1 MSTFHGLEMAKQALF
16 AQQSALYT
24 TGHNISNANTEGY
37 TRQRVNFETMPAYP
51 SASRNRPE
59 MPGQFGTGVD
69 IAAVDRLRDKFLDMQ
84 YRTENSKAGFWEAK
98 AAALDRLERLMNEP
112 SESGLSQSMKQFWQ
126 SLQDLSTNPDNS
138 GAKSV
143 VAQRGQALADAFNY
157 TADSLESIRDDLK
170 AEINHHADKVNSL
183 VRSINRIN
191 EQIKQIEPHGY
202 IPNDLYDDRDRMID
216 ELSEI
221 VNIRVDHVKSGD
233 SSPDHA
239 DGLVTITLADEHGK
253 PIDGATLVDAE
264 GHIQEIDVDFSTA
277 HGAYEVVTGV
287 RVGEDTFEMSQGS
300 LKGNIEAYGY
310 LQDGQVTGI
319 YTNMLNDLDQM
330 TTAFTEAFNRVYLGE
345 DEGANRV
352 PFFEIGDANRPAA
365 TVRVHATIIDA
376 PETII
381 ASQDGYGDLAS
392 RLADVFDEELA
403 DLDDTSTHKFFES
416 LIGRLGV
423 DAQEANTMKNNTDV
437 LRSQVDEQRMSVSSV
452 SLDEEMTNMIKFQH
466 AYSAAARS
474 MTAIDEMIDRL
485 INNMGLVGR

>member
-1 MSTFHGLEMAKQALF
+1 KQALF

-59 MPGQFGTGVD
+59 LPGQFGTGVD

-264 GHIQEIDVDFSTA
+264 GHI
-277 HGAYEVVTGV
+277 
-287 RVGEDTFEMSQGS
+287 ED
-300 LKGNIEAYGY
+300 NGY

-330 TTAFTEAFNRVYLGE
+330 TTAFTEAFNRDYLGE